1 MDKYKLEYFMKLK
14 NISKDDLCKA
24 IGISK
29 TAFYRKCRGV
39 SDFTREE
46 ILDIAK
52 LLDLSG
58 QDILDIF
65 FTLKVS

>member
-1 MDKYKLEYFMKLK
+1 MKLK